1 MFVTNDVVSLGCPTG
16 TQSQFELGL
25 TKGTNP
31 SPKKGTTLVWDN
43 PIPTG
48 SPKGT
53 SQRRVPTAIF
63 GLYKELPLICNIIF
77 LDPFSHTSHSHLGS
91 KEHVIILLS
100 LPVGGFGSCLDLSQ
114 LWVVCPNLDGSK
126 LGIKAWT
133 QIGRGCDA
141 NEGRCSRKGKKKERE
156 R

>member
-1 MFVTNDVVSLGCPTG
+1 MHDMVSNIEVNVFGVPVLFQRGHNPNLHWN
-16 TQSQFELGL
+16 SPRPS
-25 TKGTNP
+25 P
-31 SPKKGTTLVWDN
+31 SPKENATLGWDN

-114 LWVVCPNLDGSK
+114 L
-126 LGIKAWT
+126 
-133 QIGRGCDA
+133 
-141 NEGRCSRKGKKKERE
+141 
-156 R
+156 